1 MRLLRV
7 ICLLAAHGLYIST
20 VSAVLDRSRSQFR
33 SWFPTIEKYSK
44 DHWMKEDCPKEFE
57 AYFDEN
63 LKEEGGAH
71 VYSSDLMNCILN
83 VYGEVNKANMA
94 VTAILLALLPG
105 GLVQFGPSMAEISL
119 LSTRRPILAMLLGF
133 GLMSPNPNEFEY
145 EAILEKAS
153 NNNEP
158 LVPLRILDGRS
169 FAAKVLV
176 SLVEYGIGLAATGN
190 LFWEVYRFTYQA
202 ISLAPMVVYIYG
214 LPETSIL
221 FGWAF
226 LNIPIYLLSFSVF
239 ALTFRRTTSRS
250 NLVSFIVGELTP
262 CGQGRNLTLR
272 RRDNRR
278 FQQNLLGTAVRVIGG
293 LHIILGTV
301 LIGSIVLIPLADSLP
316 VIYTFVFAALLT
328 RAVLVYELNGLAR
341 KTTIE
346 KENMSREADAEAK
359 GLLGVNCIPLT
370 QRDMEE

>member
-1 MRLLRV
+1 MRLSRM
-7 ICLLAAHGLYIST
+7 ICLLAAHGLYICT

-33 SWFPTIEKYSK
+33 TWFPTIEKYSK
-44 DHWMKEDCPKEFE
+44 EHWMKEDCPRQFE

-63 LKEEGGAH
+63 LKEEPGDH
-71 VYSSDLMNCILN
+71 RYSGELLNCILN

-119 LSTRRPILAMLLGF
+119 LSTRRPLLAMLLGF
-133 GLMSPNPNEFEY
+133 GLMSPNPTEFEY

-169 FAAKVLV
+169 FAAKALV

-190 LFWEVYRFTYQA
+190 LFWEVYRFTYRA
-202 ISLAPMVVYIYG
+202 ISLAPMVVYIHG

-226 LNIPIYLLSFSVF
+226 LNIPIYLLSFGVF
-239 ALTFRRTTSRS
+239 ALTFCRTTPGS
-250 NLVSFIVGELTP
+250 NFVRLVVDELTP
-262 CGQGRNLTLR
+262 CGQGRNHTIR
-272 RRDNRR
+272 RRNNRR
-278 FQQNLLGTAVRVIGG
+278 FQQNLLGAAVRVIGG

-316 VIYTFVFAALLT
+316 VIYTFVFAALFT
-328 RAVLVYELNGLAR
+328 RAVLVHELNGLAR
-341 KTTIE
+341 KTTVE
-346 KENMSREADAEAK
+346 KEKMPREVDAEAK
-359 GLLGVNCIPLT
+359 GLLCVNCIPLN

>member
-1 MRLLRV
+1 
-7 ICLLAAHGLYIST
+7 
-20 VSAVLDRSRSQFR
+20 
-33 SWFPTIEKYSK
+33 
-44 DHWMKEDCPKEFE
+44 
-57 AYFDEN
+57 
-63 LKEEGGAH
+63 
-71 VYSSDLMNCILN
+71 
-83 VYGEVNKANMA
+83 MA

-226 LNIPIYLLSFSVF
+226 LNIPIYLLSFGVF

-262 CGQGRNLTLR
+262 CGQGRNLTIR

-316 VIYTFVFAALLT
+316 VIYTFVFAALST

>member
-1 MRLLRV
+1 MRLSRL
-7 ICLLAAHGLYIST
+7 ICLLAVPSLYLST

-33 SWFPTIEKYSK
+33 TWFPTIEKYSK
-44 DHWMKEDCPKEFE
+44 EHWMKEDCPRQFE
-57 AYFDEN
+57 AYFDED
-63 LKEEGGAH
+63 LKEEPGDH
-71 VYSSDLMNCILN
+71 RYSGELLNCILN

-119 LSTRRPILAMLLGF
+119 LSTRRPLLAMLLGF
-133 GLMSPNPNEFEY
+133 GLMSPNPTEFEY

-169 FAAKVLV
+169 FAAKALV

-190 LFWEVYRFTYQA
+190 LFWEVYKFTYHA
-202 ISLAPMVVYIYG
+202 ISLAPMVVYIHG

-226 LNIPIYLLSFSVF
+226 LNIPIYLLSFGVF
-239 ALTFRRTTSRS
+239 ALTFRRTTPGN
-250 NLVSFIVGELTP
+250 NLVRLIVDELTP
-262 CGQGRNLTLR
+262 CGQGRNHTVR
-272 RRDNRR
+272 RRDNRL
-278 FQQNLLGTAVRVIGG
+278 FQQNLLGAAVRVIGG

-316 VIYTFVFAALLT
+316 VIYTFVFAALFT

-341 KTTIE
+341 KTTVEE
-346 KENMSREADAEAK
+346 KMPRGADAEAK
-359 GLLGVNCIPLT
+359 GLLCVNCIPLN

>member
-1 MRLLRV
+1 MRLSRM

-33 SWFPTIEKYSK
+33 TWFPTIEEYSK
-44 DHWMKEDCPKEFE
+44 EHWMKEDCPQEFE

-63 LKEEGGAH
+63 LKEEPGVH
-71 VYSSDLMNCILN
+71 RYSGDLMNCILN

-119 LSTRRPILAMLLGF
+119 LSTRRPLLAMLLGF
-133 GLMSPNPNEFEY
+133 GLMSPNPTEFEY

-153 NNNEP
+153 NNHEP

-169 FAAKVLV
+169 FAAKALV

-190 LFWEVYRFTYQA
+190 LFWEVYRFTYRA
-202 ISLAPMVVYIYG
+202 ISLAPMVVYIHG

-226 LNIPIYLLSFSVF
+226 LNIPIYLLSFGVF
-239 ALTFRRTTSRS
+239 ALTFRRTTPGS
-250 NLVSFIVGELTP
+250 NFVRLVVDELTP
-262 CGQGRNLTLR
+262 CGQGRNHTIR
-272 RRDNRR
+272 RRNNRR
-278 FQQNLLGTAVRVIGG
+278 FQQNLLGAAVRVIGG

-316 VIYTFVFAALLT
+316 VIYTFVFAALFT

-341 KTTIE
+341 KTTVE
-346 KENMSREADAEAK
+346 KEKMPREVDAEAK
-359 GLLGVNCIPLT
+359 GLLCINCIPLT